1 MAQELRRKSIHLFG
15 LLVPII
21 YSFVEK
27 PTALIIVGFL
37 TLIALLIELLKT
49 QLPSFRD
56 LFLQIFSP
64 MLRSHERRGG
74 VTGATYYCIGS
85 FLCILIF
92 NKNLAIVCL
101 CFLILGDLF
110 AALIG
115 KQWGRTKLIAKKSL
129 EGSLACF
136 VVCALIALMK
146 YHPVIA
152 LAGALAATLV
162 ELFPTGLDDNLT
174 MPLASGLVMQLII
187 NGWH

>member
-1 MAQELRRKSIHLFG
+1 MTQELRRKSIHLFG

-21 YSFVEK
+21 YYFVEK
-27 PTALIIVGFL
+27 PTALVIVGLL
-37 TLIALLIELLKT
+37 TVIALLTELLKT
-49 QLPSFRD
+49 LLPPFRD
-56 LFLQIFSP
+56 LFFRIFSP

-74 VTGATYYCIGS
+74 VTGATYYLIGS
-85 FLCILIF
+85 FLCILVF

-136 VVCALIALMK
+136 IVCALIALIR

-187 NGWH
+187 DGWH

>member
-27 PTALIIVGFL
+27 PTALIIVGLL

-49 QLPSFRD
+49 LSPPFRD
-56 LFLQIFSP
+56 LFFRILSP

-74 VTGATYYCIGS
+74 VTGATYYFIGS

-152 LAGALAATLV
+152 LAGALVATLV

>member
-27 PTALIIVGFL
+27 PTALIIVGLL

-49 QLPSFRD
+49 LLPPFRD
-56 LFLQIFSP
+56 LFFRILSP

-74 VTGATYYCIGS
+74 VTGATYYFIGS